1 MATESSYLA
10 WKLLIYDC
18 NNLVFIIR
26 YSQFQTS
33 IHGNIRSPRDREYII
48 WTYIK
53 GCNERDLAT
62 YQPEIDGYEVS
73 SVRQGMNFLVV
84 LIP

>member
-1 MATESSYLA
+1 M
-10 WKLLIYDC
+10 
-18 NNLVFIIR
+18 FIVR
-26 YSQFQTS
+26 YSPVSNEYPRKHSF
-33 IHGNIRSPRDREYII
+33 PRDREYI

-84 LIP
+84 LMIP